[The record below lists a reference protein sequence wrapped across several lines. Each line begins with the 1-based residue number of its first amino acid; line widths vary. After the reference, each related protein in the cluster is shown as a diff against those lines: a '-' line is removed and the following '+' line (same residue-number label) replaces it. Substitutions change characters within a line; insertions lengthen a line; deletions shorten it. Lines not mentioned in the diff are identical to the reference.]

1 MSRIQTAISDILT
14 ATEIY
19 LLISYIKVRK
29 GYRLVPQGVRQK
41 SKVKSQNEYTMSF
54 PVVWNGLFISADLY

>member
-1 MSRIQTAISDILT
+1 MINREDMG
-14 ATEIY
+14 
-19 LLISYIKVRK
+19 K
-29 GYRLVPQGVRQK
+29 GGFVVGYTNRLVPQGVRQK